1 MKRLLVVWIASC
13 LILVVAPAS
22 IGNAGVT
29 PVEPN
34 SKGPQSPTLILEFE
48 RYVPPGHAENVAP
61 TAEARASGSAAAP
74 PQIIQFCKVDPEAGT
89 YGCPTERPT
98 EEQDAEGEERELT
111 EGDVLT
117 AVREIGMPALQVR
130 VEPGAET
137 LVNIATN
144 FYTEPAPFNRSIE
157 LLGFDVD
164 IEATPASFTWTHG
177 DGTSTTTRSPGR
189 PYPHLDVT
197 HRYRAPA
204 AVVRPRVDV
213 TYQVRYRVDGGAW
226 APLSQTLTATG
237 PAGTLAVNEAA
248 PVLTAP

>member
-1 MKRLLVVWIASC
+1 MPTSKVEN
-13 LILVVAPAS
+13 PA
-22 IGNAGVT
+22 IG
-29 PVEPN
+29 
-34 SKGPQSPTLILEFE
+34 Q
-48 RYVPPGHAENVAP
+48 AP
-61 TAEARASGSAAAP
+61 TP
-74 PQIIQFCKVDPEAGT
+74 PPILRFCKVDPDAGT
-89 YGCPTERPT
+89 YGCPTEQPAD
-98 EEQDAEGEERELT
+98 EDEGPEPQEAEERELT

-117 AVREIGMPALQVR
+117 AVREIGMPSLPIR
-130 VEPGAET
+130 IEPGTTT
-137 LVNIATN
+137 LVNVKTN
-144 FYTEPAPFNRSIE
+144 FYTDPALFTRSIE

-177 DGTSTTTRSPGR
+177 DGTSATTRSSGR

-213 TYQVRYRVDGGAW
+213 TYQVRYRVDGRAW